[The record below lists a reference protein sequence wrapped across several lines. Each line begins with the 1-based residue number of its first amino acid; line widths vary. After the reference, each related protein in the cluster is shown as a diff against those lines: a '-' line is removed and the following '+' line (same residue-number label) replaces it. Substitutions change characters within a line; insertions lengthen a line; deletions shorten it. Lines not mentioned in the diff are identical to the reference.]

1 MDASAEASS
10 LLAQTIRPSAQA
22 VRWGALQ
29 QRLAA
34 AHAAGEI
41 ELLAELGGGPA
52 ESLQTNDSA
61 TRERAR
67 QGLERVLTC
76 LALLPK
82 LGAVQAVLEL
92 AARPGVLASPP
103 RGHADGV
110 ARRLGAMLGSV
121 QDEATLVAVLA
132 QRERQPLPHTLDVL
146 ACWLHEKL
154 LRGGQLEA
162 LVPVRRFSLELQ
174 KVAHPLGAL
183 PLHLLA
189 LEQMAPRLA
198 ASYGLSHA
206 ASWTVPLKP
215 LSELAPRWPAGALVP
230 PVGDVGTPEELGR
243 IGAVWQSACQVSNG
257 KSEARVFLF
266 ERPLAGLPLAAE
278 LLCSLDLACL
288 RGVAPA
294 SVQVQSLE
302 PHEAYGVLLGMAA
315 NGGEYNTAWSG
326 AFGRLAAWQ
335 SLSGLCGVEPSTNLP
350 SIEHQACR
358 CRWAF
363 FHAPSHWF
371 DRVVSD
377 FAIAAVRPDEE
388 SLALLAATDSD

>member
-1 MDASAEASS
+1 MDAPAEARS
-10 LLAQTIRPSAQA
+10 LLAQIIRPTAQA

-29 QRLAA
+29 ERLAA

-41 ELLAELGGGPA
+41 ELLAELGGGLA
-52 ESLQTNDSA
+52 ESLQASDPA

-67 QGLERVLTC
+67 QGLERVLIC
-76 LALLPK
+76 LALLPN
-82 LGAVQAVLEL
+82 LHAVQAVLEL
-92 AARPGVLASPP
+92 LARPGGLASPP
-103 RGHADGV
+103 RGHADGG
-110 ARRLGAMLGSV
+110 ARRLGALLGSA
-121 QDEATLVAVLA
+121 QDEATLVAMLA

-154 LRGGQLEA
+154 LRGGQLVA
-162 LVPVRRFSLELQ
+162 LLPVRRFSMELQ
-174 KVAHPLGAL
+174 KAAHPLGAL

-206 ASWTVPLKP
+206 AGWTVPLKP
-215 LSELAPRWPAGALVP
+215 LSEPAPRWPAGALVP
-230 PVGDVGTPEELGR
+230 PAGDLGTPEELGR
-243 IGAVWQSACQVSNG
+243 IGAAWQSACQVSNG

-278 LLCSLDLACL
+278 LLCALDLACL
-288 RGVAPA
+288 HGVAPA
-294 SVQVQSLE
+294 AVQVHSLE

-315 NGGEYNTAWSG
+315 NGGDYNTSWSG
-326 AFGRLAAWQ
+326 AYGRLAAWR
-335 SLSGLCGVEPSTNLP
+335 SLSGLCGVEPSANLP
-350 SIEHQACR
+350 RIEHQARR

-363 FHAPSHWF
+363 FRAPSPWF